1 MSTNAADLKKL
12 DDELNQMILTGQA
25 MEAMHRF
32 YAEDCKMQENHDAPC
47 VGLAANVER
56 EKQFFAQVEA
66 FHGARILTQ
75 AIGDGVTYTEW
86 ETDVTMKGAPRRT
99 SQQVAQRRW
108 KNGKIV
114 HERFFHE

>member
-12 DDELNQMILTGQA
+12 DDDLNQMILTGQA

-32 YAEDCKMQENHDAPC
+32 YDEDCKMQENHDAPC

-56 EKQFFAQVEA
+56 EKQFFTQVEA
-66 FHGARILTQ
+66 FHGARILSQ

-86 ETDVTMKGAPRRT
+86 ETDVTMKGAPRHK